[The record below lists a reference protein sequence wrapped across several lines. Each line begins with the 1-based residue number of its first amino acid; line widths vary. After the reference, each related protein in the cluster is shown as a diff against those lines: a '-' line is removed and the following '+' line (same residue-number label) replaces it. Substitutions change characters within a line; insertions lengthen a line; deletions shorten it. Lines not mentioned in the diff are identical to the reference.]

1 MKKVS
6 IRDVAKEAGVSI
18 TTVSRALNGY
28 SDVSEKTK
36 ARILEVVE
44 RLEYAPD
51 ANARAMGS
59 KETITIGLLLSNLA
73 HTDANGFVYGNMCGV
88 YQACSEFNC
97 EFVLLVTQSEH
108 QKMQSFSQ
116 LCRRNNLSGIVVTG
130 LRSDDTYYE
139 EMIRS
144 DIPCA
149 VVDMETAGKMKCTVT
164 IDNVAASQEAVNYLI
179 SQGHRQIAMLNGSEV
194 ADVSIRRYAGYK
206 GAMMEHGLVLPKDYV
221 RHCDF
226 EEGKAY
232 TQALELL
239 EKYPEIT
246 AFFCASDVMALGAI
260 RAVTKTGRTVPGDVS
275 VFGFDDIPVSKYV
288 YRGISTVRQKPR
300 EVGYAAGQ
308 AVYQMIQGEQVESRI
323 ILPHELLIRETTSVS
338 RDYIIKK

>member
-6 IRDVAKEAGVSI
+6 IRDVAKEVGVSI

-28 SDVSEKTK
+28 PDVSEKTK
-36 ARILEVVE
+36 ARILETVE

-51 ANARAMGS
+51 AKARAMGS

-88 YQACSEFNC
+88 YQACSEFDC

-108 QKMQSFSQ
+108 QKMQSFGQ
-116 LCRRNNLSGIVVTG
+116 LCGKNNLSGIVVTG
-130 LRSDDTYYE
+130 LRSDDPYYE

-149 VVDMETAGKMKCTVT
+149 LIDIENAGKMKCTVT

-179 SQGHRQIAMLNGSEV
+179 SQGHKHIAMLNGREV
-194 ADVSIRRYAGYK
+194 ADVSIHRYAGYK
-206 GAMMEHGLVLPKDYV
+206 GALMEHGLVLPRDYV
-221 RHCDF
+221 RYCDF

-239 EKYPEIT
+239 NKYPEIT

-260 RAVTKTGRTVPGDVS
+260 RAVTKTGRIVPKDVS
-275 VFGFDDIPVSKYV
+275 VFGFDDIPVSQYV
-288 YRGISTVRQKPR
+288 YRGISTVKQEPR
-300 EVGYAAGQ
+300 EIGYVAGQ
-308 AVYQMIQGEQVESRI
+308 AVYKMIQGEAVEPRI
-323 ILPHELLIRETTSVS
+323 VLPHKLLIRETTSVA
-338 RDYIIKK
+338 REYIVG